1 MHCGAL
7 HTRRA
12 AFPACTD
19 RCSAAH
25 ARRAAFPTCTMSSTA
40 TDPPH
45 GAACS
50 RPTSPTHPCAFP
62 CSAMHQGT
70 VQHGPVQDER
80 QHHAADGP
88 CAPSHPNPSNP
99 PLSAGPHSPLSSRSG
114 PRVQLCTRLPFVVTA
129 RRQEAEHGEETAAP
143 DRTSRG
149 VSAHGALGTLGDG
162 GAAQVDAPGCRMEEA
177 VVKQG
182 VLHLQLQQ
190 TFGKKWKKY
199 WGVLYRETPC
209 STARLEL
216 FEGADKPRKGEGSRR
231 LVKMSD
237 CVHVAEAGGEV
248 GCPRATAPFLL
259 ETTEKRYLLAA
270 EGGEVEG
277 WVRRLCQLAFPTEV
291 GEHQVQ
297 PTHPHRA
304 PLTASPSSA
313 LSLRDDAVPFLQ
325 VTFSFEAGRRCASGE
340 GNFEFET
347 RQGNEIFQV
356 IESAIAVQ
364 RQRGG
369 PGDEGTR
376 PRQQNQLPER
386 APEQEEQRAKSI
398 YTEPCNSLLR
408 ASPSAVP
415 KAPEKGRK
423 KDAAGELEYAV
434 PFDTIAKS
442 LMVGKFGSILHGPA
456 DAPDPLYDSIQEAGG
471 HRPLPRTR
479 AKPEH
484 IYDEPEG
491 VCIHSVYDEPQ
502 EVKGEAWRL
511 QAAPEEPAG
520 HEYPYN
526 PQRDD
531 YAVPKRAV
539 PLRQGKEW
547 LGDTEYDNV
556 VFQLAKKRNKQ

>member
-1 MHCGAL
+1 M
-7 HTRRA
+7 
-12 AFPACTD
+12 
-19 RCSAAH
+19 
-25 ARRAAFPTCTMSSTA
+25 
-40 TDPPH
+40 
-45 GAACS
+45 
-50 RPTSPTHPCAFP
+50 
-62 CSAMHQGT
+62 
-70 VQHGPVQDER
+70 
-80 QHHAADGP
+80 
-88 CAPSHPNPSNP
+88 
-99 PLSAGPHSPLSSRSG
+99 
-114 PRVQLCTRLPFVVTA
+114 
-129 RRQEAEHGEETAAP
+129 
-143 DRTSRG
+143 
-149 VSAHGALGTLGDG
+149 
-162 GAAQVDAPGCRMEEA
+162 DAPGCRMEEA

-216 FEGADKPRKGEGSRR
+216 FESADKPRKGESSRR
-231 LVKMSD
+231 LVKLSD
-237 CVHVAEAGGEV
+237 CVHVAEAGGEA

-270 EGGEVEG
+270 EGGEAEG
-277 WVRRLCQLAFPTEV
+277 WVRRLCQLAFPRSQEEQAVGKDRQLSSDGEFSMAENSLYSSRGKGVEQDFEVTLRPTESSERCRLRGRFV
-291 GEHQVQ
+291 LRAGEEALELRGVQ
-297 PTHPHRA
+297 SRDVLYSWPYRF
-304 PLTASPSSA
+304 
-313 LSLRDDAVPFLQ
+313 LRRFGRDK

-364 RQRGG
+364 RERGG
-369 PGDEGTR
+369 NGDEGTR
-376 PRQQNQLPER
+376 PHQQTQLPER
-386 APEQEEQRAKSI
+386 AQEEHHAKSI
-398 YTEPCNSLLR
+398 YSQPC
-408 ASPSAVP
+408 SPLIHKTPLAVP
-415 KAPEKGRK
+415 KAPEK
-423 KDAAGELEYAV
+423 DAGGDMEYAV

-442 LMVGKFGSILHGPA
+442 LMVGKFGSILQGPA

-471 HRPLPRTR
+471 HPPLPRPR
-479 AKPEH
+479 VKPEH

-491 VCIHSVYDEPQ
+491 VCTHTVYDEPK

-511 QAAPEEPAG
+511 QAAPEEPIG

-531 YAVPKRAV
+531 YAVPKRNV
-539 PLRQGKEW
+539 PLQQGKEW